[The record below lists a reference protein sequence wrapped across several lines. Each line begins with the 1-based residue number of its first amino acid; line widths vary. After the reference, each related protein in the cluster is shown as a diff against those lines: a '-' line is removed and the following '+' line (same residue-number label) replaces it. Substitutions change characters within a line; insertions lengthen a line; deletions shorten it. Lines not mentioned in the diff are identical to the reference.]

1 MSYPPTPSATGTSNR
16 KAKLKKSSK
25 NRRDRDQS
33 IRKASESFADYRAT
47 SRLISRHTDG
57 TQPISC
63 KIAASELKN
72 ITSMGFVGLDDG
84 SRSKTVYK
92 LEDLVG
98 DQSQFGFRL
107 QHWRGGYVLLPF

>member
-1 MSYPPTPSATGTSNR
+1 
-16 KAKLKKSSK
+16 
-25 NRRDRDQS
+25 
-33 IRKASESFADYRAT
+33 
-47 SRLISRHTDG
+47 
-57 TQPISC
+57 
-63 KIAASELKN
+63 
-72 ITSMGFVGLDDG
+72 MGFVGLDDG